1 MAKGKIIIAV
11 GLAGVG
17 KSTVLTR
24 LEDLVSESKRKVTI
38 VSYGSIMTEKAK
50 ELGMTGD
57 RDKLRR
63 SSVKKQKE
71 LQEYAAKEISKM
83 AYLWDFVIVD
93 THMIISTDKGY
104 LPALP
109 YDILSILRPSLLVVI
124 EAEPEIIL
132 SRRTGDIERNRDQ
145 ISMGQLSAEI
155 AFSRSATAACS
166 VITGA
171 PAKFIENLNGKHD
184 VAAAQFLKLLEDV

>member
-1 MAKGKIIIAV
+1 MVKGKIIIAV

-17 KSTVLTR
+17 KSTVLR
-24 LEDLVSESKRKVTI
+24 KLEDLVSKDKSKVKI
-38 VSYGSIMTEKAK
+38 VSYGSIMTERAK
-50 ELGMTGD
+50 KLGMTDD

-63 SSVKKQKE
+63 SSVNKQKA
-71 LQEYAAKEISKM
+71 LQEYAAKEISTL
-83 AYLWDFVIVD
+83 AYRWDFVIVD

-109 YDILSILRPSLLVVI
+109 YNILLILKPSLLVVI

-132 SRRTGDIERNRDQ
+132 SRRTGDVERNRDQ
-145 ISMGQLSAEI
+145 TSMKQLLAEM
-155 AFSRSATAACS
+155 AFSRSVAAACS

-171 PAKFIENLNGKHD
+171 PAKFIENINGKQD
-184 VAAAQFLKLLEDV
+184 VAADQFLKLLEGS

>member
-132 SRRTGDIERNRDQ
+132 SRRTGDIERNRDKG
-145 ISMGQLSAEI
+145 SRGVGCRGKNEGAEDQVC
-155 AFSRSATAACS
+155 FER
-166 VITGA
+166 
-171 PAKFIENLNGKHD
+171 
-184 VAAAQFLKLLEDV
+184 Q

>member
-1 MAKGKIIIAV
+1 MVNGKIIIAV

-17 KSTVLTR
+17 KSTVLKR
-24 LEDLVSESKRKVTI
+24 LGDLVSKAKRKVTI

-50 ELGMTGD
+50 KLGMTGD
-57 RDKLRR
+57 RDELRR

-71 LQEYAAKEISKM
+71 LQEYAAKEIFKM
-83 AYLWDFVIVD
+83 THRWDFVIVD

-109 YDILSILRPSLLVVI
+109 HDILSILRPSLLVVI

-132 SRRTGDIERNRDQ
+132 SRRTGDMERNRDQ
-145 ISMGQLSAEI
+145 TSMEQLSAEI

-171 PAKFIENLNGKHD
+171 PAKFIKNLNGKQD
-184 VAAAQFLKLLEDV
+184 AAAAQFLRLLEDV

>member
-1 MAKGKIIIAV
+1 MVKGKIIIAV

-17 KSTVLTR
+17 KSTVLR
-24 LEDLVSESKRKVTI
+24 KLEDLVSEDKSKVKI
-38 VSYGSIMTEKAK
+38 VSYGSIMTERAEK
-50 ELGMTGD
+50 LGMTND

-63 SSVKKQKE
+63 SSVNKQKA
-71 LQEYAAKEISKM
+71 LQEYAAKEISKL
-83 AYLWDFVIVD
+83 AYSWDFVIVD

-109 YDILSILRPSLLVVI
+109 YNILLILKPSLLVVI

-132 SRRTGDIERNRDQ
+132 SRRTVDMERNRDQ
-145 ISMGQLSAEI
+145 TSMEQLSAEI
-155 AFSRSATAACS
+155 AFSRSVAAACS

-171 PAKFIENLNGKHD
+171 PAKFIENINGKQD
-184 VAAAQFLKLLEDV
+184 VAADQFLKLLGGL